1 MSPTTTASTHTFST
15 RIDIPAKVRGQLIEL
30 INQQLANLSD
40 LYTQTKYA
48 HWNVRGREFIGLH
61 KLFDELAEKVEES
74 VDTVAERISALGGV
88 ARGTARMAA
97 EHSALDEF
105 PEEVFAAMDVVAAL
119 ADRYAQAGKEMREAI
134 DQADEHED
142 AATADL
148 FTQVSR
154 MLDQSLYFLEAHL
167 TSTKTEGNHP

>member
-1 MSPTTTASTHTFST
+1 MTHATTASTHAFST
-15 RIDIPAKVRGQLIEL
+15 RIDIPEQDRRPLIEL

-61 KLFDELAEKVEES
+61 KLFDELAEKVEGA
-74 VDTVAERISALGGV
+74 VDEVAERASALGGV

-105 PEEVFAAMDVVAAL
+105 PDDVFAAMDVVGAL
-119 ADRYAQAGKEMREAI
+119 ADRFAQAGKEMRHAI
-134 DQADEHED
+134 DQADERD
-142 AATADL
+142 DSATADA
-148 FTQVSR
+148 FTQISR

-167 TSTKTEGNHP
+167 QK